1 MTDRFAE
8 ADFEVIEY
16 CGWLSCRKPIIQT
29 AGRGRRREY
38 CSEAC
43 RRAADRDFK
52 RAKALVETSE
62 RNLRSFRHE
71 VAAYGRKPEDG
82 GVVFTPEEE
91 SRRQSAALVAL
102 SRAQAILEFSS
113 DAANDR
119 YLVELKLLVEAVAPV
134 LASSMGR
141 ASA

>member
-1 MTDRFAE
+1 MTDRFAD

-52 RAKALVETSE
+52 RARALVEASE

-82 GVVFTPEEE
+82 GITTPEEA
-91 SRRQSAALVAL
+91 SRRQGAALTAL

-119 YLVELKLLVEAVAPV
+119 YFVELRLLVEAITPV
-134 LASSMGR
+134 LASSVGR